1 MAVSKKTQYKYV
13 GTRRPDFAGTVKTFS
28 NADLTDEKVKSLEE
42 KGWEK
47 VEKKK
52 PVKKEEG

>member
-1 MAVSKKTQYKYV
+1 MAVSKKTQYKYM
-13 GTRRPDFAGTVKTFS
+13 GTHRPEFTGTVKSFFNT
-28 NADLTDEKVKSLEE
+28 DLTDEKVKSLEE